1 MRLEKSEIVSTPKFR
16 RLINEMY
23 DRLRM
28 ASSPFDNNYIFLIG
42 KIDLE
47 PFFLAKQIMNNQI
60 EHDDIAIVKLPEA
73 EMDMNF
79 DEVCSFVFWVVCHF
93 QHSSFPLNTNMKRH
107 W

>member
-1 MRLEKSEIVSTPKFR
+1 
-16 RLINEMY
+16 MY

-60 EHDDIAIVKLPEA
+60 EHDDLAIVKLPEA
-73 EMDMNF
+73 EMDMTY
-79 DEVCSFVFWVVCHF
+79 DEVCRSLLHHPFVYLLTKKALAYWPGYYATVT
-93 QHSSFPLNTNMKRH
+93 S
-107 W
+107 

>member
-1 MRLEKSEIVSTPKFR
+1 
-16 RLINEMY
+16 MY

-60 EHDDIAIVKLPEA
+60 EHDDLAIVKLPEA
-73 EMDMNF
+73 EMDMTF
-79 DEVCSFVFWVVCHF
+79 DEVCSLTFLAVHHF
-93 QHSSFPLNTNMKRH
+93 
-107 W
+107 